1 MFDRKKSHSEETK
14 KILSEKRKAYLAT
27 HKHNWSRYS
36 NKESLP
42 EQKFRELIEKS
53 NFKLK
58 QYYIPP
64 ESSRFYE
71 LDFAH
76 LESKTGFEIN
86 GNQHYNNDGTLKD
99 YYKQRQQHFIDLGW
113 KIVEIHYSICFKE
126 ELLNSIISLSFSDFK
141 LCQDKVQEVDNARL
155 ERKKEKERKISETKL
170 AKKDL
175 RNYRKSLG
183 IIIPRKKRIVIS
195 IDKIFLENLL
205 QQKHIVEIAKDLN
218 VSVKLI
224 YKHIKFYNLTIDNK
238 KAKLPPTQKIIES
251 RLKSRKVDRPSKEEL
266 KKMLWEMPTVQLAK
280 KFGVSDKAIEKWAK
294 AYNLEKPPRGY
305 WEKLK
310 AGKL

>member
-1 MFDRKKSHSEETK
+1 MFDNKKSHSEETK

-64 ESSRFYE
+64 
-71 LDFAH
+71 
-76 LESKTGFEIN
+76 
-86 GNQHYNNDGTLKD
+86 
-99 YYKQRQQHFIDLGW
+99 
-113 KIVEIHYSICFKE
+113 
-126 ELLNSIISLSFSDFK
+126 
-141 LCQDKVQEVDNARL
+141 
-155 ERKKEKERKISETKL
+155 
-170 AKKDL
+170 
-175 RNYRKSLG
+175 
-183 IIIPRKKRIVIS
+183 
-195 IDKIFLENLL
+195 
-205 QQKHIVEIAKDLN
+205 
-218 VSVKLI
+218 VKLI

-238 KAKLPPTQKIIES
+238 KAKLPPSEKIIES